1 MNNAFRPSS
10 VSLNAA
16 ATASAAALAIPGA
29 GTFVR
34 VANLSQVTS
43 VASDIQPM
51 VYVLFGND
59 TQITDKDGAAVTLT
73 VNNGLGL
80 APGQVAY
87 LLRPSGATTLWHI
100 ASATGRIGVS
110 TGEMA

>member
-16 ATASAAALAIPGA
+16 CTASAAGLTIPGA
-29 GTFVR
+29 GNYVR
-34 VANLSQVTS
+34 VTNLSQVTS

-51 VYVLFGND
+51 IYVLFGND
-59 TQITDKDGAAVTLT
+59 TQITDKDGAAVALT
-73 VNNGLGL
+73 VNNGIGI
-80 APGQVAY
+80 APGQAVF
-87 LLRPSGATTLWHI
+87 LSRPSGSPTLWHI

-110 TGEMA
+110 TGEMD